1 MACRRKINTFAL
13 LLFVIW
19 QPSSK
24 CRLPVFCST
33 ARDTRRRKF
42 YEITRVFAQAL
53 RRKNLR
59 EFSGTFQILEFSKR
73 EVGYFLTADEDCCYS
88 LPLLVP
94 TGPLAQT
101 EGLHPLVLSLCLLAP
116 GLLALH
122 PVQFDILRH
131 QTPICDKILK
141 RMK

>member
-33 ARDTRRRKF
+33 ARDMRRRKF

-73 EVGYFLTADEDCCYS
+73 EVGYFLTRAVQRIPQI
-88 LPLLVP
+88 PLNF
-94 TGPLAQT
+94 
-101 EGLHPLVLSLCLLAP
+101 LSPINDVTRILNRLFLIFLLTS
-116 GLLALH
+116 
-122 PVQFDILRH
+122 RNW
-131 QTPICDKILK
+131 T
-141 RMK
+141 